1 MYSNNLL
8 AVEDLIMLE
17 LKNLYMTVNDENGPA
32 KEIIRGINLLFEK
45 GKVYAITGP
54 NGGGK
59 TSIAKLVMGIFSPS
73 SGGIYLNGEDIT
85 QLSISERAHRGISYA
100 FQQPPRFKGLT
111 IEDLIKIARP
121 GIDQL
126 ALRGTMRDVGL
137 CPEDYLSRDV
147 GPGLSGGDV
156 KRVEI
161 AQVLA
166 RGAEVTIF
174 DEPEAGVDL
183 WTIQKLIGILY
194 SKFKDNPDALTI
206 IITHNENILRI
217 CDEIIVIA
225 NGMVEARG
233 SREEVWPL
241 IKDDVECKMKE
252 QCGELLTYEI

>member
-1 MYSNNLL
+1 MLKLENLC
-8 AVEDLIMLE
+8 
-17 LKNLYMTVNDENGPA
+17 MTVNGDNGQGR
-32 KEIIRGINLLFEK
+32 EIIRGLNLEFEK
-45 GKVYAITGP
+45 GKIYAITGP

-59 TSIAKLVMGIFSPS
+59 TSIAKLVMGIFKPN
-73 SGGIYLNGEDIT
+73 SGHIYLNDEEIT
-85 QLSISERAHRGISYA
+85 NLSISDRAHRGITYA

-111 IEDLIKIARP
+111 IEDMIKIARP

-126 ALRGTMRDVGL
+126 ALRGAMRDVGL
-137 CPEDYLSRDV
+137 CPEDYLVRDV
-147 GPGLSGGDV
+147 GPGLSGGEM

-166 RGAEVTIF
+166 RNAKVTIF

-194 SKFKDNPDALTI
+194 NKFKDNPESITI

-217 CDEIIVIA
+217 CDEIMVIQ
-225 NGMVEARG
+225 NGLVQARG
-233 SREEVWPL
+233 TREEIWHL

>member
-1 MYSNNLL
+1 MLKLENLC
-8 AVEDLIMLE
+8 
-17 LKNLYMTVNDENGPA
+17 MTVNGDNGHGR
-32 KEIIRGINLLFEK
+32 EIIRGLNLEFEK
-45 GKVYAITGP
+45 GKIYAITGP

-59 TSIAKLVMGIFSPS
+59 TSIAKLVMGIFKPN
-73 SGGIYLNGEDIT
+73 SGQIYLNDEEIT
-85 QLSISERAHRGISYA
+85 DLSISERAHRGITYA

-111 IEDLIKIARP
+111 VEDLINIARP

-126 ALRGTMRDVGL
+126 TLRGTMRDVGL
-137 CPEDYLSRDV
+137 CPEDYLQRDV
-147 GPGLSGGDV
+147 GPSLSGGEM

-166 RGAEVTIF
+166 RNAEVTIF

-194 SKFKDNPDALTI
+194 TKFKNNPDSITI

-217 CDEIIVIA
+217 CDEIMVIQ
-225 NGMVEARG
+225 NGLVQARG
-233 SREEVWPL
+233 TREEIWHL

>member
-1 MYSNNLL
+1 
-8 AVEDLIMLE
+8 MLE
-17 LKNLYMTVNDENGPA
+17 LKNLSMTINDNNGA
-32 KEIIRGINLLFEK
+32 GREIIRGVDLEFEK

-59 TSIAKLVMGIFSPS
+59 TSIAKLVMGIFTPAN
-73 SGGIYLNGEDIT
+73 GKILLNGEDIT
-85 QLSISERAHRGISYA
+85 GLSISERAHRGITYA

-111 IEDLIKIARP
+111 IEDLIRIARP
-121 GIDQL
+121 SIDQL
-126 ALRGTMRDVGL
+126 ALRSTMRDVGL
-137 CPEDYLSRDV
+137 CPEDYLTRDV
-147 GPGLSGGDV
+147 GPGLSGGEM

-166 RGAEVTIF
+166 RDAEVTIF

-194 SKFKDNPDALTI
+194 RKFKDNPNATTI

-217 CDEIIVIA
+217 CDEIIVIE
-225 NGMVEARG
+225 GGRVQARG
-233 SREEVWPL
+233 TREEIWHL

-252 QCGELLTYEI
+252 QCGELLTYEV